1 MLDYKNMNIAL
12 GYLIFLW
19 TLNATLYL
27 SWSLLF
33 LSRAWAISEALLAA
47 TVGFWSQILMTQLLL
62 SQVNMLHPIPLGLIN
77 IALAGILMTFAWFAG
92 APKRISARFTIFQSA
107 LREIS
112 RAPASLLVMLL
123 FILWIVWITILG
135 LILPLYAFDD
145 HSYHGPIIALTIQN
159 GGVGPFESSIY
170 WIRSYPKNSE
180 LLGVWN
186 GIFCHCDTLIDLAM
200 LPFLPNAALA
210 IYVAARRLG
219 ARVPGAILAAA
230 VLCSAPKMLIQSKT
244 LYNDIMVASLWA
256 TGVALVLPSQ
266 PNRLVPGRA
275 TSMIFAGLTAGIL
288 AGVKYI
294 ALVHAVGLF
303 LLTLLLLPPRSIRE
317 GVASVFLFVLG
328 AFLIGGHWYLS
339 NWLTFGNPLW
349 PFQIRA
355 GASLIFPGDIDIA
368 AFRET
373 DVSLAVVSAL
383 PGWMRPVF
391 TWLDPQLPFTVDSR
405 LAGFGALWIV
415 IGIPAFLIW
424 IGYSIALGRLQS
436 LILAGVHVL
445 ALALLP
451 LNWIPRYVLFMLTL
465 GGCGVGAI
473 EAHLAP
479 RARRWLGAVT
489 VVLVALSMFL
499 SLDHYF
505 FDVPRLRRFAQL
517 PDVQRN
523 AMNFDPG
530 VFGETYRWVDSN
542 LPPGTVVLCGDD
554 VALPYPLWGT
564 RFERRV
570 IWVPLTD
577 PQTYINEVRAA
588 GAEYAFVKTGGR
600 QAEALL
606 QAGAVSL
613 FSGNDGWQILRIA
626 LETSQR

>member
-1 MLDYKNMNIAL
+1 M
-12 GYLIFLW
+12 
-19 TLNATLYL
+19 
-27 SWSLLF
+27 
-33 LSRAWAISEALLAA
+33 
-47 TVGFWSQILMTQLLL
+47 
-62 SQVNMLHPIPLGLIN
+62 
-77 IALAGILMTFAWFAG
+77 
-92 APKRISARFTIFQSA
+92 
-107 LREIS
+107 
-112 RAPASLLVMLL
+112 
-123 FILWIVWITILG
+123 
-135 LILPLYAFDD
+135 
-145 HSYHGPIIALTIQN
+145 
-159 GGVGPFESSIY
+159 
-170 WIRSYPKNSE
+170 
-180 LLGVWN
+180 
-186 GIFCHCDTLIDLAM
+186 
-200 LPFLPNAALA
+200 
-210 IYVAARRLG
+210 
-219 ARVPGAILAAA
+219 
-230 VLCSAPKMLIQSKT
+230 
-244 LYNDIMVASLWA
+244 
-256 TGVALVLPSQ
+256 
-266 PNRLVPGRA
+266 
-275 TSMIFAGLTAGIL
+275 
-288 AGVKYI
+288 
-294 ALVHAVGLF
+294 
-303 LLTLLLLPPRSIRE
+303 
-317 GVASVFLFVLG
+317 
-328 AFLIGGHWYLS
+328 
-339 NWLTFGNPLW
+339 
-349 PFQIRA
+349 
-355 GASLIFPGDIDIA
+355 
-368 AFRET
+368 
-373 DVSLAVVSAL
+373 
-383 PGWMRPVF
+383 
-391 TWLDPQLPFTVDSR
+391 PFTVDSR

-505 FDVPRLRRFAQL
+505 FDVPRLRRFVQL

-530 VFGETYRWVDSN
+530 IFGETYRWVDFN